1 MPPKKEYKAKVK
13 LQIPGGQAT
22 PAPPVGPALGQHGVP
37 IGEFVQRFNDMTKE
51 QAGTIVPVELYVYA
65 DRTFDF
71 IVKSPPAAV
80 LVRKEVGLAKGAQ
93 LPGTEV
99 VGEIN
104 RAQLERIAQIKMED
118 LNAAD
123 MDAAVRMIEG
133 TCRSMGVNVVE
144 TGGGP
149 TPAAEDS
156 GGAEEAEAGDGGA
169 DAGGDDASGD
179 DAGSETGKA
188 EGDDDAGGDGAEGA
202 EAGDGGAEEPA
213 GSSDSNSGDSAEDTD
228 GAAAG

>member
-1 MPPKKEYKAKVK
+1 MPPNKEYKAKVK

-93 LPGTEV
+93 VPGTEV

-104 RAQLERIAQIKMED
+104 RAQLERIAQVKMED

-123 MDAAVRMIEG
+123 MDAAVKMIEG

-149 TPAAEDS
+149 APAPEDS
-156 GGAEEAEAGDGGA
+156 GGGDEEAEAG
-169 DAGGDDASGD
+169 
-179 DAGSETGKA
+179 
-188 EGDDDAGGDGAEGA
+188 
-202 EAGDGGAEEPA
+202 
-213 GSSDSNSGDSAEDTD
+213 GDSAEE
-228 GAAAG
+228 AAESPEAEGGDSAEGEAEGSAEDAAE

>member
-65 DRTFDF
+65 DRSFDF

-93 LPGTEV
+93 IPGTEV

-104 RAQLERIAQIKMED
+104 RAQLERIALAKMED
-118 LNAAD
+118 LNASD
-123 MDAAVRMIEG
+123 IDAAVKMIEG

-149 TPAAEDS
+149 TPAAED
-156 GGAEEAEAGDGGA
+156 AEVA
-169 DAGGDDASGD
+169 DDS
-179 DAGSETGKA
+179 
-188 EGDDDAGGDGAEGA
+188 
-202 EAGDGGAEEPA
+202 AEEPA
-213 GSSDSNSGDSAEDTD
+213 EKSGSDSEATAEATTED
-228 GAAAG
+228 AAGDTAEEAAE

>member
-65 DRTFDF
+65 DRSFDF

-93 LPGTEV
+93 IPGTEV

-104 RAQLERIAQIKMED
+104 RAQLERIALAKMED
-118 LNAAD
+118 LNTSD
-123 MDAAVRMIEG
+123 IDAAVKMIEG

-149 TPAAEDS
+149 TPAAED
-156 GGAEEAEAGDGGA
+156 AEAA
-169 DAGGDDASGD
+169 DDS
-179 DAGSETGKA
+179 
-188 EGDDDAGGDGAEGA
+188 
-202 EAGDGGAEEPA
+202 AEEPA
-213 GSSDSNSGDSAEDTD
+213 EKSASDSEATTEDAAEATTEDAAED
-228 GAAAG
+228 AAE

>member
-65 DRTFDF
+65 DRSFDF

-93 LPGTEV
+93 IPGTEV

-104 RAQLERIAQIKMED
+104 RAQLERIALAKMED
-118 LNAAD
+118 LNASD
-123 MDAAVRMIEG
+123 IDAAVKMIEG

-149 TPAAEDS
+149 TPAAED
-156 GGAEEAEAGDGGA
+156 AEVA
-169 DAGGDDASGD
+169 DDS
-179 DAGSETGKA
+179 
-188 EGDDDAGGDGAEGA
+188 
-202 EAGDGGAEEPA
+202 AEEPA
-213 GSSDSNSGDSAEDTD
+213 EKSGSDSEAAAEDAAEAATED
-228 GAAAG
+228 ATEDAAEATTEDAAGDTAEEAAE

>member
-65 DRTFDF
+65 DRSFDF

-80 LVRKEVGLAKGAQ
+80 LVRKEVGLAKGAEI
-93 LPGTEV
+93 PGTEV

-123 MDAAVRMIEG
+123 LDAAVRMIEG

-156 GGAEEAEAGDGGA
+156 GGAEEADAGDGGA
-169 DAGGDDASGD
+169 EEADAGDG
-179 DAGSETGKA
+179 GSEEA
-188 EGDDDAGGDGAEGA
+188 D
-202 EAGDGGAEEPA
+202 AGDGGAEEPA
-213 GSSDSNSGDSAEDTD
+213 ESSDSDSGDSAEDTA
-228 GAAAG
+228 GEAAE

>member
-65 DRTFDF
+65 DRSFDF

-104 RAQLERIAQIKMED
+104 RAQLERIALAKMED
-118 LNAAD
+118 LNASD
-123 MDAAVRMIEG
+123 IDAAVKMIEG

-149 TPAAEDS
+149 TPAAED
-156 GGAEEAEAGDGGA
+156 AEVA
-169 DAGGDDASGD
+169 DDS
-179 DAGSETGKA
+179 
-188 EGDDDAGGDGAEGA
+188 
-202 EAGDGGAEEPA
+202 AEEPA
-213 GSSDSNSGDSAEDTD
+213 EKSGSDSEATAEATTEDPAGDTAEE
-228 GAAAG
+228 AAE

>member
-65 DRTFDF
+65 DRSFDF

-104 RAQLERIAQIKMED
+104 RAQLERIALAKMED
-118 LNAAD
+118 LNTSD
-123 MDAAVRMIEG
+123 IDAAVKMIEG

-149 TPAAEDS
+149 TPAAED
-156 GGAEEAEAGDGGA
+156 AEVA
-169 DAGGDDASGD
+169 DDS
-179 DAGSETGKA
+179 
-188 EGDDDAGGDGAEGA
+188 
-202 EAGDGGAEEPA
+202 AEEPA
-213 GSSDSNSGDSAEDTD
+213 EKSGSDSEATTEE
-228 GAAAG
+228 AAGDTAGDTTGEAAEEAAGDTAEEAAE

>member
-13 LQIPGGQAT
+13 LQIAGGQAT

-37 IGEFVQRFNDMTKE
+37 IGEFVQRFNDATKE

-65 DRTFDF
+65 DRSFDF

-93 LPGTEV
+93 IPGTEV

-104 RAQLERIAQIKMED
+104 RAQLEKIAQIKMED
-118 LNAAD
+118 LNAKD
-123 MDAAVRMIEG
+123 MDGAVKMIEG

-149 TPAAEDS
+149 TPVEPADDSADDSAEGSSDGSAEDS
-156 GGAEEAEAGDGGA
+156 ADADDGGSEPAEAP
-169 DAGGDDASGD
+169 AGGDA
-179 DAGSETGKA
+179 
-188 EGDDDAGGDGAEGA
+188 
-202 EAGDGGAEEPA
+202 AEE
-213 GSSDSNSGDSAEDTD
+213 
-228 GAAAG
+228 

>member
-65 DRTFDF
+65 DRSFDF

-104 RAQLERIAQIKMED
+104 RAQLERIALAKMED
-118 LNAAD
+118 LNASD
-123 MDAAVRMIEG
+123 IDAAVKMIEG

-149 TPAAEDS
+149 TPAAED
-156 GGAEEAEAGDGGA
+156 AEVA
-169 DAGGDDASGD
+169 DDS
-179 DAGSETGKA
+179 
-188 EGDDDAGGDGAEGA
+188 
-202 EAGDGGAEEPA
+202 AEEPA
-213 GSSDSNSGDSAEDTD
+213 EKSGSDSEATTEE
-228 GAAAG
+228 AAGDTAGEAAEEAAGDTTGEAAEEAAGDTAEEAAE

>member
-65 DRTFDF
+65 DRSFDF

-104 RAQLERIAQIKMED
+104 RAQLERIALAKMED
-118 LNAAD
+118 LNASD
-123 MDAAVRMIEG
+123 IDAAVKMIEG

-149 TPAAEDS
+149 TPAAED
-156 GGAEEAEAGDGGA
+156 AEVAED
-169 DAGGDDASGD
+169 S
-179 DAGSETGKA
+179 
-188 EGDDDAGGDGAEGA
+188 
-202 EAGDGGAEEPA
+202 AEEPA
-213 GSSDSNSGDSAEDTD
+213 EKSGSDSEATAEEATGDTAEE
-228 GAAAG
+228 AAE

>member
-65 DRTFDF
+65 DRSFDF

-104 RAQLERIAQIKMED
+104 RAQLERIALAKMED
-118 LNAAD
+118 LNASD
-123 MDAAVRMIEG
+123 IDAAVKMIEG

-149 TPAAEDS
+149 TPAAEDAEVADDSAEEPTEKS
-156 GGAEEAEAGDGGA
+156 GSDSEATAEDADGDTAEDAAGDTAEEA
-169 DAGGDDASGD
+169 
-179 DAGSETGKA
+179 A
-188 EGDDDAGGDGAEGA
+188 E
-202 EAGDGGAEEPA
+202 
-213 GSSDSNSGDSAEDTD
+213 
-228 GAAAG
+228 